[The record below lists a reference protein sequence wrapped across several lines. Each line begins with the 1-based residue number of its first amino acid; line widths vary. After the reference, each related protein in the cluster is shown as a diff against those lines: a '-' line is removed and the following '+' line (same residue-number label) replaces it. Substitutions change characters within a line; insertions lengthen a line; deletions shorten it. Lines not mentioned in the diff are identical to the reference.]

1 MNNMRAPVFTQ
12 EEFSNIFSATMD
24 SLCQLLSEQWQNFFL
39 SPLSSHID
47 RLYLLQQQG
56 QIEPVYCTSM
66 SFLNTALACGT
77 PACRIDTYGEDW
89 LIYQNPLLTTY
100 VEWPEFGP
108 LWEKMLDRFQK
119 VLSNRDVQKYCSPLQ
134 ANQAA
139 WECIGPLLSM
149 AASLL
154 KYQVDGLAETSSYKS
169 LIKGDGFRLEFG
181 EYLDWKIVLMA
192 ERLEVD
198 LFNTPGRSHQFR
210 RFKDKVFDGKRF
222 TQFNLDHCIFQ
233 DCEFQNCSFVETSLA
248 DSQFKNCR
256 FKDNSFEKCQMA
268 GTRIVSSTILGT
280 SFSDVVASFEG
291 LKGTPPTS
299 WFRPM
304 SMDHTSLDHVQFTNC
319 FLEDC
324 ILEQCTTT
332 FVSVSKCQTGH
343 SDFAILESDTQEQQI

>member
-12 EEFSNIFSATMD
+12 EEYSHIFSETMD
-24 SLCQLLSEQWQNFFL
+24 SMCRLLSEQWQSFFL

-56 QIEPVYCTSM
+56 QMAPVYCTSM

-89 LIYQNPLLTTY
+89 LVYQDPLLTTY
-100 VEWPEFGP
+100 VEWPEFRP
-108 LWEKMLDRFQK
+108 LWEQMLDRFQK
-119 VLSNRDVQKYCSPLQ
+119 ILNSRIVQKYCSPLQ
-134 ANQAA
+134 ASQAA

-154 KYQVDGLAETSSYKS
+154 KYQVDGLAESSSYKS

-198 LFNTPGRSHQFR
+198 LFNTPGRNHQFR

-222 TQFNLDHCIFQ
+222 TQFNLDHCVFQ
-233 DCEFQNCSFVETSLA
+233 DCEFRNCSFVETSLA

-256 FKDNSFEKCQMA
+256 FKDISLEKCRMA
-268 GTRIVSSTILGT
+268 GARIVGSTILNT
-280 SFSDVVASFEG
+280 SFSEIIASFEG
-291 LKGTPPTS
+291 MKGTTTTN

-332 FVSVSKCQTGH
+332 FVTVSKCQTDH